1 VPYVIAQADC
11 INCGKCRRECP
22 TDTIRF
28 FGQAEGKHRIDPN
41 ACIDCDLCARVCPM
55 DCITREPTPLIDV
68 ELLTSARDHARSFFA
83 SRRSFAESI
92 RAYALDVIANVS
104 AGAEYSDG

>member
-22 TDTIRF
+22 TETIRF
-28 FGQAEGKHRIDPN
+28 FGQAEGKHWIDPM

-55 DCITREPTPLIDV
+55 DCIDREPVPVVDV
-68 ELLTSARDHARSFFA
+68 ELITAARDQARSFFA
-83 SRRSFAESI
+83 SRRTLAHSLGDYAEQVLARVAPI
-92 RAYALDVIANVS
+92 GGER
-104 AGAEYSDG
+104 GG